1 MNANTEISSPAA
13 ARPARRRRPHPARRA
28 RRIVGATGVTS
39 LLVLT
44 GAMTIAANQ
53 NASAS
58 AATSAATSATTAA
71 STSASK
77 STATATAAT
86 PASTASSASKGS

>member
-58 AATSAATSATTAA
+58 AATSATTAA

-77 STATATAAT
+77 STATAAT
-86 PASTASSASKGS
+86 PASTASSTSKGS

>member
-58 AATSAATSATTAA
+58 AATSATTAA